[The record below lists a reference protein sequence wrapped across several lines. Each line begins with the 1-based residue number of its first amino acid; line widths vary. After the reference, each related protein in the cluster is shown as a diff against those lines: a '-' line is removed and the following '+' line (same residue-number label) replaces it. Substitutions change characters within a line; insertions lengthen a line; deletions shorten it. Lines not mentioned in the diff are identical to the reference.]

1 MNISSVTRGNGEH
14 RKRCKRRHNDGLK
27 KTKTAGNDMGDG
39 SVNEDYTAVF
49 QADDI
54 SVNTVIVYTAVA

>member
-1 MNISSVTRGNGEH
+1 M
-14 RKRCKRRHNDGLK
+14 K